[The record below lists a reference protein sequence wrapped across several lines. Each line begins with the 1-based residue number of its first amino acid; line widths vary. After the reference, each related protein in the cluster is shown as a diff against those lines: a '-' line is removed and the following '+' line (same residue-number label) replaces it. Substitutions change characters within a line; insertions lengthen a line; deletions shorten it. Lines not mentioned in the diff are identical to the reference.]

1 MSPEFLLTALIVCI
15 SPGTG
20 VVFTLACAMSGGRR
34 AAFAAAVGGTLG
46 TLPHLAAAVLGLV
59 AILQTSPALFNLLK
73 YAGACYLVYLA
84 WLTLKDRSKFEVG
97 HEETPGFVGIVTK
110 GVLINIL
117 NPKLSMFF
125 LAFLPQFITQDSA
138 TPTVDMLGLGAVFT
152 LITFAVFV
160 VYGLGASFAR
170 DRILNQPRTL
180 NAMRYGFA
188 ACFMGLGARLM
199 FATL

>member
-20 VVFTLACAMSGGRR
+20 VVYTLACAISGGRR

-59 AILQTSPALFNLLK
+59 AVLQTSPALFSLLK

-84 WLTLKDRSKFEVG
+84 WQTLKDRSRFEVG
-97 HEETPGFVGIVTK
+97 TEDTASFTAIVMR

-125 LAFLPQFITQDSA
+125 LAFLPQFIGPDSLS
-138 TPTVDMLGLGAVFT
+138 PTLDMLLLGVFFT
-152 LITFAVFV
+152 LITFAVFI

-170 DRILNQPRTL
+170 QRILNQPGTL
-180 NAMRYGFA
+180 SAMRYGFA
-188 ACFMGLGARLM
+188 ACFMGLGARLL
-199 FATL
+199 FATA